1 MGRGVMSL
9 GPLEDTAVSDVRPI
23 QEDTAQALA
32 RKYGVLVW
40 FGHHTREW
48 WALVDGR
55 VLVGAR
61 CPERLSW
68 AVAAARRRSASGPP

>member
-1 MGRGVMSL
+1 MSL
-9 GPLEDTAVSDVRPI
+9 GPLEAAAVSDVRPI
-23 QEDTAQALA
+23 QNDMTQVLA

-61 CPERLSW
+61 CPERLGRAIAS
-68 AVAAARRRSASGPP
+68 VRRQGASGSP